1 MKHTLSQKETERSQK
16 QKKQCRVGKKS
27 SREEHYTHETRMR
40 LFFFNFQILKKS
52 SYELKC
58 FLIKG

>member
-16 QKKQCRVGKKS
+16 QKKQCGVGKKS

-40 LFFFNFQILKKS
+40 LFF
-52 SYELKC
+52 
-58 FLIKG
+58 LIFRF